1 MWLPIYGYEGIYE
14 ISDFGEVKSLN
25 YNHTGKEKILAK
37 KRHRSGYDTVVLCK
51 TQKRKISLYIF
62 LSHKRL

>member
-25 YNHTGKEKILAK
+25 YKPYRKRKDFGKEAPSI
-37 KRHRSGYDTVVLCK
+37 R
-51 TQKRKISLYIF
+51 I
-62 LSHKRL
+62 